1 MRIIDRYVIR
11 EVLLPFVIALLVFTF
26 ILIVPSMMQYAEA
39 FIAKGVPTSIVL
51 RAMATLLPSSLALSI
66 PSGLLIALLIAFGR
80 LSADREFVAMQA
92 CGVSVA
98 RLLRPVGV
106 ISILGWAATSYVM
119 LEALPDANQA
129 FREITYKVL
138 AQRAEGEVKP
148 RVFFDEFPDLV
159 LYVRDIPPAGGWND
173 VFMADNTPG
182 RPQAI
187 YLVRHGR
194 VILNPDKRKVEM
206 VLEDGTRHVTNADGT
221 YQVIKFDRQV
231 ISVSP
236 ERAFPRGGPQKGD
249 PEMTIAELKERAAE
263 FERQGLSSHNQIMA
277 IHRKFAIPVACLV
290 FGVIGL
296 ALGATNRRDG
306 RLGSFVFGLAVIFAY
321 YIPLTLG
328 PALAKGHLLSP
339 WLAVWAPN
347 IILSG
352 VGAALFLWRS
362 RAADQQFR
370 FGIPRWLKRTG
381 SVQHAAPVRQV
392 VDESSIGTPGLLGRV
407 LPMPSTLDRYVSAMY
422 VRVFALCALGL
433 LAMFYISTFI
443 DRSDKVFKGAATWSM
458 MGAYLWYL
466 LPQYVYFVLPMSV
479 LLGSL
484 VTIGILTKNSELIVM
499 KACGISLYRVA
510 VPMLGAS
517 LLAGGTLFALEQTIL
532 GEWNRKADSIKA
544 VMNGV
549 APATLDMLTRQW
561 VVGSHGNIYH
571 YNYFDPGNKAL
582 LGLSVFEFS
591 NGMQSIARR
600 SYAERAR
607 HEPDSGRPDV
617 WRAEQTWSREL
628 SPSGDTRHFS
638 ADPQAQFTLEPPS
651 YFGTRQPEPQFM
663 SYSQLRTY
671 IEQLRTS
678 GFDVV
683 AQQVALERKA
693 SFPFVTLIMTLLA
706 VPFAVSAGRRGA
718 MYGIGAGIV
727 IAITYWVAFSVFA
740 ALGTGGVV
748 APTLA
753 AWAPNLLFGAGAAYL
768 LLTVRT

>member
-1 MRIIDRYVIR
+1 
-11 EVLLPFVIALLVFTF
+11 
-26 ILIVPSMMQYAEA
+26 MQPRRVV
-39 FIAKGVPTSIVL
+39 KRGTS
-51 RAMATLLPSSLALSI
+51 
-66 PSGLLIALLIAFGR
+66 GR
-80 LSADREFVAMQA
+80 
-92 CGVSVA
+92 G
-98 RLLRPVGV
+98 
-106 ISILGWAATSYVM
+106 
-119 LEALPDANQA
+119 
-129 FREITYKVL
+129 
-138 AQRAEGEVKP
+138 
-148 RVFFDEFPDLV
+148 
-159 LYVRDIPPAGGWND
+159 
-173 VFMADNTPG
+173 
-182 RPQAI
+182 
-187 YLVRHGR
+187 
-194 VILNPDKRKVEM
+194 
-206 VLEDGTRHVTNADGT
+206 
-221 YQVIKFDRQV
+221 
-231 ISVSP
+231 
-236 ERAFPRGGPQKGD
+236 
-249 PEMTIAELKERAAE
+249 
-263 FERQGLSSHNQIMA
+263 
-277 IHRKFAIPVACLV
+277 
-290 FGVIGL
+290 
-296 ALGATNRRDG
+296 
-306 RLGSFVFGLAVIFAY
+306 
-321 YIPLTLG
+321 
-328 PALAKGHLLSP
+328 
-339 WLAVWAPN
+339 
-347 IILSG
+347 
-352 VGAALFLWRS
+352 
-362 RAADQQFR
+362 
-370 FGIPRWLKRTG
+370 
-381 SVQHAAPVRQV
+381 V
-392 VDESSIGTPGLLGRV
+392 VDESSIGAPGLLARL
-407 LPMPSTLDRYVSAMY
+407 LPTPTILDRYVTAMY

-433 LAMFYISTFI
+433 LALFYISTFI

-484 VTIGILTKNSELIVM
+484 VTIGVLTKNSELIVM

-517 LLAGGTLFALEQTIL
+517 LVAGGTLFALEQTIL

-561 VVGSHGNIYH
+561 VVGSRGNIYH

-591 NGMQSIARR
+591 DGMRSIARR

-607 HEPDSGRPDV
+607 YDPTLGHPDA
-617 WRAEQTWSREL
+617 WRAEETWSREL
-628 SPSGDTRHFS
+628 SPSGDTRRFS
-638 ADPQAQFTLEPPS
+638 ADSVAQFTLEPPS

-663 SYSQLRTY
+663 SYSQLRSY

-678 GFDVV
+678 GFDVI

>member
-1 MRIIDRYVIR
+1 
-11 EVLLPFVIALLVFTF
+11 
-26 ILIVPSMMQYAEA
+26 
-39 FIAKGVPTSIVL
+39 
-51 RAMATLLPSSLALSI
+51 
-66 PSGLLIALLIAFGR
+66 
-80 LSADREFVAMQA
+80 
-92 CGVSVA
+92 
-98 RLLRPVGV
+98 
-106 ISILGWAATSYVM
+106 
-119 LEALPDANQA
+119 
-129 FREITYKVL
+129 
-138 AQRAEGEVKP
+138 
-148 RVFFDEFPDLV
+148 
-159 LYVRDIPPAGGWND
+159 
-173 VFMADNTPG
+173 MADNTPG

-194 VILNPDKRKVEM
+194 VVLDAKKRTVEM
-206 VLEDGTRHVTNADGT
+206 VLEDGTRHVANPDGT
-221 YQVIKFDRQV
+221 YQVVKFARQV
-231 ISVSP
+231 VSVNP
-236 ERAFPRGGPQKGD
+236 ESVFPRTGPQRGD
-249 PEMTIAELKERAAE
+249 PEMTIFDLQVRAAE
-263 FERQGLSSHNQIMA
+263 FEGLGQSSHNQVMA

-306 RLGSFVFGLAVIFAY
+306 KLGSFVFGLGVIFAY

-328 PALAKGHLLSP
+328 PALAKGHLIPP

-347 IILSG
+347 IILSA
-352 VGAALFLWRS
+352 VGAALFFWRS
-362 RAADQQFR
+362 RAADQEFR
-370 FGIPRWLKRTG
+370 FSIPRWLQPR
-381 SVQHAAPVRQV
+381 SVGTRKTAEQPV
-392 VDESSIGTPGLLGRV
+392 VDESSIGRPGLLGRL
-407 LPMPSTLDRYVSAMY
+407 LPTPTILDRYVTAMY

-433 LAMFYISTFI
+433 LALFYISTFI

-458 MGAYLWYL
+458 MGEYLWYL

-484 VTIGILTKNSELIVM
+484 VTIGVLTKNSELIVM

-510 VPMLGAS
+510 VPMLGAA
-517 LLAGGTLFALEQTIL
+517 LVAGGTLFALEQTIL
-532 GEWNRKADSIKA
+532 GESNRKADSIKA

-600 SYAERAR
+600 SDAEPAR
-607 HEPDSGRPDV
+607 YEPTAGHPDA
-617 WRAEQTWSREL
+617 WRGEQTWSREL
-628 SPSGDTRHFS
+628 TPSGDTRQFS
-638 ADPQAQFTLEPPS
+638 AEPVTQLTLEPPS

-678 GFDVV
+678 GFDVI

-693 SFPFVTLIMTLLA
+693 SFPFVTVIMTLLA

-718 MYGIGAGIV
+718 MYGVGAGIV

>member
-39 FIAKGVPTSIVL
+39 FIAKGVETSIVL

-66 PSGLLIALLIAFGR
+66 PSALLIALLIAFGR

-98 RLLRPVGV
+98 RLLRPVGI
-106 ISILGWAATSYVM
+106 ISIVGWAATSYVM
-119 LEALPDANQA
+119 LEALPAANQA
-129 FREITYKVL
+129 FREIAYKVL

-173 VFMADNTPG
+173 VFIADNTPG
-182 RPQAI
+182 RSQAV
-187 YLVRHGR
+187 YVVRHGR
-194 VILNPDKRKVEM
+194 VILDQVKRRVEM

-236 ERAFPRGGPQKGD
+236 DRAFPREGPQKGD

-277 IHRKFAIPVACLV
+277 VHRKFAIPVACLV

-306 RLGSFVFGLAVIFAY
+306 RLGSFVFGLGVIFAY

-328 PALAKGHLLSP
+328 PALAKGHLIPP

-352 VGAALFLWRS
+352 VGAALFFWRS
-362 RAADQQFR
+362 RAADRQFR
-370 FGIPRWLKRTG
+370 FAIPQWMQPRRVVKRGTSG
-381 SVQHAAPVRQV
+381 RGV
-392 VDESSIGTPGLLGRV
+392 VDESSIGAPGLLGRL
-407 LPMPSTLDRYVSAMY
+407 LPTPTILDRYVTAMY

-433 LAMFYISTFI
+433 LALFYISTFI

-484 VTIGILTKNSELIVM
+484 VTIGVLTKNSELIVM

-517 LLAGGTLFALEQTIL
+517 LVAGGTLFALEQTIL

-591 NGMQSIARR
+591 DGMRSIARR

-607 HEPDSGRPDV
+607 YDPTLGRPDA
-617 WRAEQTWSREL
+617 WRAEDTWSREL
-628 SPSGDTRHFS
+628 SPSGDTRRFS
-638 ADPQAQFTLEPPS
+638 ADSVAQFTLEPPS

-663 SYSQLRTY
+663 SYSQLRSY

-678 GFDVV
+678 GFDVI

>member
-39 FIAKGVPTSIVL
+39 FIAKGVETSIVL

-66 PSGLLIALLIAFGR
+66 PSALLIALLIAFGR

-129 FREITYKVL
+129 FREIAYKVL

-173 VFMADNTPG
+173 VFIADNTPG
-182 RPQAI
+182 RPQAV
-187 YLVRHGR
+187 YVVHHGR
-194 VILNPDKRKVEM
+194 VILDQVKRKVEM

-236 ERAFPRGGPQKGD
+236 DRAFPREGPQKGD
-249 PEMTIAELKERAAE
+249 PEMTIAELKARAVE

-306 RLGSFVFGLAVIFAY
+306 RLGSFVFGLGVIFAY

-328 PALAKGHLLSP
+328 PALAKGHLIPP

-352 VGAALFLWRS
+352 VGAALFFWRS
-362 RAADQQFR
+362 RAADRQFR
-370 FGIPRWLKRTG
+370 FALPQRLQPRSVVKRG
-381 SVQHAAPVRQV
+381 SSGRDV
-392 VDESSIGTPGLLGRV
+392 VDESSIGAPGLLGRL
-407 LPMPSTLDRYVSAMY
+407 LPTPTILDRYVTAMY

-466 LPQYVYFVLPMSV
+466 LPQ
-479 LLGSL
+479 
-484 VTIGILTKNSELIVM
+484 
-499 KACGISLYRVA
+499 
-510 VPMLGAS
+510 
-517 LLAGGTLFALEQTIL
+517 
-532 GEWNRKADSIKA
+532 
-544 VMNGV
+544 
-549 APATLDMLTRQW
+549 
-561 VVGSHGNIYH
+561 
-571 YNYFDPGNKAL
+571 
-582 LGLSVFEFS
+582 
-591 NGMQSIARR
+591 
-600 SYAERAR
+600 
-607 HEPDSGRPDV
+607 
-617 WRAEQTWSREL
+617 
-628 SPSGDTRHFS
+628 
-638 ADPQAQFTLEPPS
+638 
-651 YFGTRQPEPQFM
+651 
-663 SYSQLRTY
+663 
-671 IEQLRTS
+671 
-678 GFDVV
+678 
-683 AQQVALERKA
+683 
-693 SFPFVTLIMTLLA
+693 
-706 VPFAVSAGRRGA
+706 
-718 MYGIGAGIV
+718 
-727 IAITYWVAFSVFA
+727 
-740 ALGTGGVV
+740 
-748 APTLA
+748 
-753 AWAPNLLFGAGAAYL
+753 
-768 LLTVRT
+768 

>member
-1 MRIIDRYVIR
+1 
-11 EVLLPFVIALLVFTF
+11 
-26 ILIVPSMMQYAEA
+26 
-39 FIAKGVPTSIVL
+39 
-51 RAMATLLPSSLALSI
+51 
-66 PSGLLIALLIAFGR
+66 
-80 LSADREFVAMQA
+80 
-92 CGVSVA
+92 
-98 RLLRPVGV
+98 
-106 ISILGWAATSYVM
+106 
-119 LEALPDANQA
+119 
-129 FREITYKVL
+129 
-138 AQRAEGEVKP
+138 
-148 RVFFDEFPDLV
+148 
-159 LYVRDIPPAGGWND
+159 
-173 VFMADNTPG
+173 
-182 RPQAI
+182 
-187 YLVRHGR
+187 
-194 VILNPDKRKVEM
+194 M

-231 ISVSP
+231 VSVSP

-306 RLGSFVFGLAVIFAY
+306 RLGSFVFGLGVIFAY

-328 PALAKGHLLSP
+328 PALAKGHLIPP

-347 IILSG
+347 IILSA
-352 VGAALFLWRS
+352 VGAAMFFWRS
-362 RAADQQFR
+362 RAADQEFR
-370 FGIPRWLKRTG
+370 FAIPRWLRPR
-381 SVQHAAPVRQV
+381 SVVTRAAADRPVV
-392 VDESSIGTPGLLGRV
+392 VEASLGTPGLVGRL
-407 LPMPSTLDRYVSAMY
+407 LPRPSILDRYVTAMY

-433 LAMFYISTFI
+433 LALFYISTFI

-484 VTIGILTKNSELIVM
+484 VTIGVLTKNSELIVM

-510 VPMLGAS
+510 VPMLGAA
-517 LLAGGTLFALEQTIL
+517 LVAGGTLFALEQTIL

-571 YNYFDPGNKAL
+571 YNYFDPGNHAL

-591 NGMQSIARR
+591 NGMRSIARR
-600 SYAERAR
+600 SYAERVR
-607 HEPDSGRPDV
+607 YEPAPGHPDA
-617 WRAEQTWSREL
+617 WRAEGTWSREL
-628 SPSGDTRHFS
+628 TPSGDTRKFS
-638 ADPQAQFTLEPPS
+638 ADPIAQFTLEPPS

-678 GFDVV
+678 GFDVI

-693 SFPFVTLIMTLLA
+693 SFPFVTVIMTLLA

-718 MYGIGAGIV
+718 MYGVGAGIV